1 MWYLIIPKKYLD
13 RMNFLRLSYEIIVST
28 ITINVKICM
37 ILVINQMRKGLLL
50 LELTNINM
58 TCLIRLEDY
67 LESLNIKDIRQLL
80 TTNNILAPRHI

>member
-1 MWYLIIPKKYLD
+1 
-13 RMNFLRLSYEIIVST
+13 MNFLRLSYEIIVST